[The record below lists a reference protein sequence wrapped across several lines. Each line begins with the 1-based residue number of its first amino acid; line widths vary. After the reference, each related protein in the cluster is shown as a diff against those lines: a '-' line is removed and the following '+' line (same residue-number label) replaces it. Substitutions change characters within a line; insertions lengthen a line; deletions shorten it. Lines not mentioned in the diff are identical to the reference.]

1 MTLTYRP
8 ARPEDAAECVLMR
21 GRTRQNAA
29 SVERL
34 RELGITAESWG
45 EDIRRGALPGHVC
58 VAGGAIVGYG
68 FGAAATGEVVVLA
81 LLPEFEGRGVGRHLL
96 HLVMNELRG
105 VGFHR
110 LFLGC
115 SKDPASRSFGFY
127 RRLGWQSTGRFDG
140 AGDEVLEYVFDAP
153 VPLPAGA

>member
-1 MTLTYRP
+1 M
-8 ARPEDAAECVLMR
+8 
-21 GRTRQNAA
+21 
-29 SVERL
+29 
-34 RELGITAESWG
+34 
-45 EDIRRGALPGHVC
+45 
-58 VAGGAIVGYG
+58 
-68 FGAAATGEVVVLA
+68 VVLA

-127 RRLGWQSTGRFDG
+127 RRLGWRSTGTVDG

-153 VPLPAGA
+153 APLPAGA